1 MKIKLAL
8 ILIIISFTVIS
19 CGKHQESKNLMK
31 LSDDNFAEKTAE
43 GVLLVDFWA
52 TWCMPCRAQAPT
64 ISALADESNGKYK
77 VGKVDVDECPS
88 SAARFGI
95 QSIPTMIIFV
105 DGKEAERFV
114 GLQAKGNLESAL
126 EKYVKK

>member
-1 MKIKLAL
+1 MKSTLAL
-8 ILIIISFTVIS
+8 LLLILSFTIIS
-19 CGKHQESKNLMK
+19 CNNKPESKSLIK
-31 LSDDNFAEKTAE
+31 LSDDNFAEKTAG
-43 GVLLVDFWA
+43 GVVLVDFWA
-52 TWCMPCRAQAPT
+52 TWCGPCRAQAPT

-88 SAARFGI
+88 TAAHYGI

-114 GLQAKGNLESAL
+114 GLQSKGSLESAL
-126 EKYVKK
+126 EKYVTK